1 MHKDDLIST
10 FQINMEYRNLS
21 TNTLKMYSYFVS
33 LFLDYTSVKDC
44 SDYTLQDAI
53 NFMIH
58 LKIDNNYEP
67 QSLNVVACAIRY
79 FYDVVLDKPLL
90 KRHFPNIKYHQ
101 KDVFIFTIDQIN
113 QLLNTNDIRMYTF
126 ILLGFDCGL
135 RVSEVVKLRIS
146 DIDSKNMLLH
156 IRNSKRNKS
165 RVVTLS
171 NTCLHALRKYYLTY
185 DRPDDYL
192 FPGIKRPHMHPT
204 TLNNMF
210 TQYLKQ
216 FDFYTKD
223 IHYHSLRHTFATMT
237 LETGE
242 NIFLLK
248 KLLGHSSLSSTSR
261 YIKYDRYD
269 IQKVIPLSQKLGVF

>member
-1 MHKDDLIST
+1 MLGNLIHHLA
-10 FQINMEYRNLS
+10 LS
-21 TNTLKMYSYFVS
+21 SFYSYAQKNR
-33 LFLDYTSVKDC
+33 YITSSTHDITINGLWFT
-44 SDYTLQDAI
+44 TLGGKYPWSVC
-53 NFMIH
+53 
-58 LKIDNNYEP
+58 LR
-67 QSLNVVACAIRY
+67 LNSCHA
-79 FYDVVLDKPLL
+79 
-90 KRHFPNIKYHQ
+90 RHTQ

-192 FPGIKRPHMHPT
+192 FPGIKRPHMHPS

-261 YIKYDRYD
+261 YIKYDRHD